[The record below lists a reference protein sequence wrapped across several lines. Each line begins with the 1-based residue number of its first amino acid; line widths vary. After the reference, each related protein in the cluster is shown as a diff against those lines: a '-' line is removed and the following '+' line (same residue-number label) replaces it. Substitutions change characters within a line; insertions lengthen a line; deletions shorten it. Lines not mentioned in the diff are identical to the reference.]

1 MTRVDFYSNAP
12 DKLDLARLIIHKAY
26 KQGLS
31 IIVHSTDP
39 STLNDL
45 DQRLWAD
52 PATSFLPHC
61 STDAA
66 HATQT
71 PVLLNADLDTLNHA
85 ADVLINLNA
94 TTPRFF
100 SRFERLIEIVSTDET
115 DRDTARQR
123 WTFYKQRGYAMTNHD
138 MRKK

>member
-39 STLNDL
+39 ATLNDL
-45 DQRLWAD
+45 DQRLWAA

-61 STDAA
+61 RTDVPHAA
-66 HATQT
+66 HT
-71 PVLLNADLDTLNHA
+71 PVLLNDNTDMLNHT
-85 ADVLINLNA
+85 ADVLVNLNA
-94 TTPRFF
+94 TTPGFF
-100 SRFERLIEIVSTDET
+100 SRFERLVEIVSTDEA
-115 DRDTARQR
+115 DKDAARLR
-123 WTFYKQRGYAMTNHD
+123 WTYYKQRGYAMTNHD
-138 MRKK
+138 MRK